1 MNPLFLAAIASAA
14 GSGLSLLQDRP
25 SIPRID
31 MSPMLK
37 AMRIAQQIPSA
48 STVMQTDRRQ
58 LGEQIGLMRSQISR
72 LGQDQRLNPEAI
84 RTIAEK
90 AYLPM
95 FSTYIQGMG
104 RVYGQAINSS
114 RARAM
119 AAAQAATGLQQG
131 QYQNAML
138 GLQEQQMQP
147 NLFEGLALGANIGS
161 NIANAL
167 SYGDYANEISSLFN
181 QYFGGAI

>member
-1 MNPLFLAAIASAA
+1 MNPLLLTAIASAA
-14 GSGLSLLQDRP
+14 GSGLSLFQNTP
-25 SIPRID
+25 QIPRID

-37 AMRIAQQIPSA
+37 AMRLASNIPSA
-48 STVMQTDRRQ
+48 STVMERGREE
-58 LGEQIGLMRSQISR
+58 LGQQIGTMRGLLARTVRESGGNYRQF
-72 LGQDQRLNPEAI
+72 DTAWQRMYPQL
-84 RTIAEK
+84 
-90 AYLPM
+90 

-114 RARAM
+114 QARAM

-147 NLFEGLALGANIGS
+147 NLFEGLALGANIG
-161 NIANAL
+161 
-167 SYGDYANEISSLFN
+167 
-181 QYFGGAI
+181 